1 MRVDV
6 STTKDISGECDK
18 RTYVCE
24 SDPEPLRAPDLADC
38 KRLLSAVPQ
47 KLQSLDDGLNTLQF
61 QSLSVSPT
69 NPGRALGGTQD
80 NGTFAFTGSPTWTE
94 TVGGDGGQ
102 SGFDPKMPGIR
113 YHNYFNATPEVN
125 FHGNDPKK
133 WLDIYDVLQ
142 ASDEQQS
149 FYSPFTPDPTVG
161 GRAYTGLES
170 VWRTDDHGGAEAD
183 LEQNGCNALNLDPD
197 RENPC
202 GDWVRVGANLT
213 SDSFGPERSGDFSGV
228 AVDPF
233 DPDHAW
239 VTYSG
244 YDAYTP
250 DTPGHVFEVTYD
262 PGRGVA
268 RFEDRSYDLGDQPI
282 TDVAYNEPTG
292 DLYAST
298 DFGVLRLPRG
308 SRSWV
313 QAAPGLPP
321 VAVYGL
327 TLSGNGRVLLAA
339 THGRGAYQLPLP
351 ARPRVRISGPPRVE
365 VGTRARYQAIAR
377 GNGPFSFEWAVPGR
391 PAKPRGARISFVAT
405 RPGVRFVK
413 VR

>member
-1 MRVDV
+1 
-6 STTKDISGECDK
+6 
-18 RTYVCE
+18 
-24 SDPEPLRAPDLADC
+24 
-38 KRLLSAVPQ
+38 
-47 KLQSLDDGLNTLQF
+47 
-61 QSLSVSPT
+61 
-69 NPGRALGGTQD
+69 
-80 NGTFAFTGSPTWTE
+80 
-94 TVGGDGGQ
+94 
-102 SGFDPKMPGIR
+102 
-113 YHNYFNATPEVN
+113 VN

>member
-1 MRVDV
+1 M
-6 STTKDISGECDK
+6 
-18 RTYVCE
+18 
-24 SDPEPLRAPDLADC
+24 
-38 KRLLSAVPQ
+38 
-47 KLQSLDDGLNTLQF
+47 
-61 QSLSVSPT
+61 
-69 NPGRALGGTQD
+69 
-80 NGTFAFTGSPTWTE
+80 
-94 TVGGDGGQ
+94 GGDGGQ
-102 SGFDPKMPGIR
+102 SGFDPKMPGIH
-113 YHNYFNATPEVN
+113 YHNYFDATPEVN

-133 WLDIYDVLQ
+133 WLDIYDVLH

-170 VWRTDDHGGAEAD
+170 VWRTDDNGGAEAD

-197 RENPC
+197 RTEPC

-213 SDSFGPERSGDFSGV
+213 SDSFGPERSGDFVAAVEPSSDPDTIWAATRTGRLFVTANGDDVPGSVSWRRIDTPESPGRFVSGV

-292 DLYAST
+292 DLCAST

-308 SRSWV
+308 
-313 QAAPGLPP
+313 
-321 VAVYGL
+321 
-327 TLSGNGRVLLAA
+327 
-339 THGRGAYQLPLP
+339 
-351 ARPRVRISGPPRVE
+351 
-365 VGTRARYQAIAR
+365 
-377 GNGPFSFEWAVPGR
+377 
-391 PAKPRGARISFVAT
+391 
-405 RPGVRFVK
+405 
-413 VR
+413 